1 MKEELKVLDVYYDY
15 FKADPMPGLDSTI
28 QFGWRKSKI
37 KRFFNGNGV
46 VVEDKNV
53 LIGMKKGDTVIEH
66 VGVMKGLQKEV
77 SELKGV
83 VNAWMSYSAGKNEI
97 KIYAGKEN
105 LVKVGDVLKYESG
118 YYKVTAFKDGRIIT
132 FTPNLLV
139 GTSDGSEIEVYSTVK
154 TRTETKK
161 ILLSYNTKTVKDPNE
176 WEDYRFQTPGE
187 NGYYFEEWEVKEY
200 PDGRTERTKLRTY
213 GRVELKDSV
222 ITVGTK
228 PATWTKDNVWYRT
241 IGVSRKTVYS
251 KDKPYSTP
259 NTTTSG
265 TQGRVKIT
273 ETTSYYKE
281 RQTGV
286 TTKEDTITQM
296 VPEVTTVYIG
306 EKLDGGFVKDNQYLI
321 DKGFTLA
328 NRKLY
333 QSTHK
338 VSEPMTH
345 YYYVVNGTRVPVG
358 SSNVYD
364 YINVLT
370 STTSNG
376 QVNFTFVQKDSSY
389 LSRYTITIPENEA
402 ENFVKSFYELRVLVS
417 TTEEKEKVAIKP
429 KTKTVADSS
438 KYEDYTHTKP
448 GVDGYYYKIY
458 EIRKYSDDTTEK
470 VFIKNSEVIE
480 EAKPTI
486 ITKGTKPIHTTDYR
500 YEEKLSDKIA
510 EETQK
515 DSNLYTDEKRVID
528 GVPDTLRLTYRRH
541 YEKGVFKREEF
552 VKSEVIKPGKPK
564 ITKIGTKPIYS
575 TDYRYE
581 EKPAETIEEK
591 IVEDESIYVGKEE
604 VIKGTP
610 DTLKLT
616 YLRHYKK
623 GVFTHEELV
632 DTKVIKKGKPTII
645 KKGTK
650 KYPYLWR
657 RLKVIRTNGKVEYTG
672 HELVNSHTKDIQKLD
687 SYFKG
692 YQELTDKEFK
702 RTLEKIENQNSI
714 IDGKFSETRTSIN
727 ELKETS
733 ESAIR
738 NITSTVENKL
748 SGYTS
753 DINTRFEQMNNKF
766 GLYVTESTYNKD
778 KSSYKSKFS
787 SIEQKANRIELS
799 IAGKTDRNDVKKIFT
814 SLELSDDQIKS
825 VTDKF
830 TIESRSGVYR
840 NEMKNGEYIGYK
852 NNVRTFNIHGSG
864 MTIYDDNGNPRAEYG
879 MNYWVDSDISNHR
892 VAHLRGTM
900 TLSYMNSEKTAYH
913 PYMVFDKYRYSPV
926 FDRNYIYTISV
937 GEPIQFRNHMVID
950 KGYDFGI
957 GRGTNLGI
965 KHRNLSFDYGDGIFI
980 GNVSSGDGIGISRD
994 GSIYH
999 VKKNSWTKK
1008 WDINS

>member
-1 MKEELKVLDVYYDY
+1 MT
-15 FKADPMPGLDSTI
+15 DSD
-28 QFGWRKSKI
+28 F
-37 KRFFNGNGV
+37 
-46 VVEDKNV
+46 
-53 LIGMKKGDTVIEH
+53 L
-66 VGVMKGLQKEV
+66 
-77 SELKGV
+77 
-83 VNAWMSYSAGKNEI
+83 
-97 KIYAGKEN
+97 EN
-105 LVKVGDVLKYESG
+105 LQNYLGEK
-118 YYKVTAFKDGRIIT
+118 KVTIPISSFSAKGSGSIEVFTWDALSVEKDNILKIDNYYYLVTSIEGEKINIA
-132 FTPNLLV
+132 PNLK
-139 GTSDGSEIEVYSTVK
+139 EAVYSSSKAEIYTQIK

-161 ILLSYNTKTVKDPNE
+161 VLLSYNTKTVKDPNK

-213 GRVELKDSV
+213 GRVEPKDSV

-228 PATWTKDNVWYRT
+228 PVNWTKT
-241 IGVSRKTVYS
+241 IDKQVKIPIEQEIVYERQ
-251 KDKPYSTP
+251 KPYSTP
-259 NTTTSG
+259 DYVSSTG
-265 TQGRVKIT
+265 EAGVRYIAYEVKYKKDEEIGRRV
-273 ETTSYYKE
+273 
-281 RQTGV
+281 V
-286 TTKEDTITQM
+286 VDTVIRSMKPKQI
-296 VPEVTTVYIG
+296 VVCIG
-306 EKLDGGFVKDNQYLI
+306 EKLDGGYNKGGGWLTFKGLELQNTSAYRNQ
-321 DKGFTLA
+321 T
-328 NRKLY
+328 KLN
-333 QSTHK
+333 
-338 VSEPMTH
+338 EMMTH
-345 YYYVVNGTRVPVG
+345 YYDVKSGDSVSVATLGNPF
-358 SSNVYD
+358 NAYD
-364 YINVLT
+364 YINILT
-370 STTSNG
+370 SITKNG
-376 QVNFTFVQKDSSY
+376 QTFFNYIKKDDTY
-389 LSRYTITIPENEA
+389 FRRYTASVPENEA
-402 ENFVKSFYELRVLVS
+402 EDFVKSFYELRTLVS

-429 KTKTVADSS
+429 KTKTVIDSS

-448 GVDGYYYKIY
+448 GSDGYYYKIY

-480 EAKPTI
+480 EAIPTI

-500 YEEKLSDKIA
+500 YEEKLSDKIP

-515 DSNLYTDEKRVID
+515 DPNLYTDETKVID
-528 GVPDTLRLTYRRH
+528 GVPDTLRLTYLRH

-564 ITKIGTKPIYS
+564 ITKIGTKPIDS

-591 IVEDESIYVGKEE
+591 VVEDETIYVGKKE

-610 DTLKLT
+610 DTLKLI

-632 DTKVIKKGKPTII
+632 DTKVIKKGTPTII

-657 RLKVIRTNGKVEYTG
+657 RLKVIRTTGEVEYTG

-687 SYFKG
+687 SYFKD

-702 RTLEKIENQNSI
+702 RTLEKIESQNSI

-738 NITSTVENKL
+738 EISSTVENTL
-748 SGYTS
+748 TGYAS
-753 DINTRFEQMNNKF
+753 NINTRFEQLNDKF
-766 GLYVTESTYNKD
+766 GFYVTESTYNKD
-778 KSSYKSKFS
+778 KSSYESKFS
-787 SIEQKANRIELS
+787 SIEQKSNRIELS
-799 IAGKTDRNDVKKIFT
+799 ISGKTDSSDVRDIFSSMT
-814 SLELSDDQIKS
+814 LTDRQIKS
-825 VTDKF
+825 VTDNF
-830 TIESRSGVYR
+830 VIESRSGIYR
-840 NEMKNGEYIGYK
+840 NEMRNGEYTGYK
-852 NNVRTFNIHGSG
+852 NGTRTFNIHGSG

-879 MNYWVDSDISNHR
+879 MNYWSNSDISNHR

-900 TLSYMNSEKTAYH
+900 TLSYMNLEKTAYH
-913 PYMVFDKYRYSPV
+913 PYMVFDKYRHSPV

-937 GEPIQFRNHMVID
+937 DEPIQFRSHMVID

-980 GNVSSGDGIGISRD
+980 GNVRSGDGIGISRD

-999 VKKNSWTKK
+999 VKKNSWIKK